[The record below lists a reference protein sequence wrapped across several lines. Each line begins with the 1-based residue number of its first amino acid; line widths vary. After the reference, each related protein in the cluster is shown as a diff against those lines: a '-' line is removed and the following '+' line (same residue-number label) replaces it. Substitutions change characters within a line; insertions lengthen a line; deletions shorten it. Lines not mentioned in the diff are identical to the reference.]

1 MNVCF
6 RCKKLLENTDKKTCD
21 MCIAYVDEQNI
32 CQICGK
38 SYSRTNRNRH
48 YRSFKCRVS
57 VY

>member
-6 RCKKLLENTDKKTCD
+6 RCNKLLENTDKKTCD
-21 MCIAYVDEQNI
+21 MCIAYVDFPHI